1 MEYENLNEV
10 FRVNRTTNEPVIKEY
25 DFSQFFK
32 QNQENTN
39 INEYVDNNS
48 FGFFETPETTRHK
61 ELHQQNI
68 NEILHNRKL
77 MTNQERYRDDKKVDF
92 NVEIVT
98 MDMFMKLTENRVRKI
113 KEQILKS

>member
-48 FGFFETPETTRHK
+48 YGNFVTPESIRDK
-61 ELHQQNI
+61 ALHQQNI
-68 NEILHNRKL
+68 NEILNTRKML
-77 MTNQERYRDDKKVDF
+77 MRQERNNVDNKVDF